1 MSLMKR
7 NQKKFQDDQTP
18 PSASVVGTPGG
29 AKVSMGKDQLSK
41 LLDASLGED
50 LKTLSG
56 FNSREAKTQHKLTA
70 LIPKYIDYVH
80 RLMDQGWKHDLLP
93 YYMVWSFDVAS
104 VELALK
110 IGFYCI
116 ENGIDMPTD
125 MYKSD
130 VQTVMTR
137 CMETWTKNQLDSD
150 HAVEPYFS
158 TLFDAMTGAD
168 GSDAWDITDKLSRR
182 IYKLKGLL
190 EDEADNLEA
199 AQKYLQKAYDLGEPV
214 KTKLAEVTKR
224 LDDSKA
230 AEAEKATAAE
240 AKPDG
245 KDPKDSDK

>member
-7 NQKKFQDDQTP
+7 HQKKFQNGEAS

-29 AKVSMGKDQLSK
+29 AKTAMGKDQLSK
-41 LLDASLGED
+41 LLDAALGED

-56 FNSREAKTQHKLTA
+56 FNSREAKDRHKQNV

-80 RLMDQGWKHDLLP
+80 RLMEQGWKHDLLP

-104 VELALK
+104 VELALN

-116 ENGIDMPTD
+116 ENDISMPTD

-130 VQTVMTR
+130 VQTVMAR
-137 CMETWTKNQLDSD
+137 SMETWAKNQLDAG

-168 GSDAWDITDKLSRR
+168 GTDAWDITDKLSRR

-190 EDEADNLEA
+190 EDEAGNLED
-199 AQKYLQKAYDLGEPV
+199 AQKYLQKAYDLGESV
-214 KTKLAEVTKR
+214 KTKLADVNKR
-224 LDDSKA
+224 LD
-230 AEAEKATAAE
+230 EAKATETKTAT
-240 AKPDG
+240 DNS
-245 KDPKDSDK
+245 KDSDK